1 MQTLSR
7 RQFQLLQAVTIF
19 TATNGYAPSLSD
31 LATELK
37 LSCTRCYQ
45 LAMRLEA
52 RGRLLH
58 TPRVARSWRVV
69 KGGAK

>member
-7 RQFQLLQAVTIF
+7 RQSQLLQTVTTF
-19 TATNGYAPSLSD
+19 TKMNGYAPSLSD
-31 LATELK
+31 MADELK

-58 TPRVARSWRVV
+58 TPRVARSWIVV
-69 KGGAK
+69 KGGAA